1 MGSDPQH
8 IFRHLVLLPLGSDTV
23 RIFQLY
29 GSPELAERRGFE
41 PRKQLPIYTLSRR
54 APSTTR
60 TSLLGTP
67 ERIRTSGPLFRKQM
81 LYPAELRV
89 HIVGI
94 LTSFVRGGE
103 TGIRTLG
110 TLADTTD

>member
-41 PRKQLPIYTLSRR
+41 PRKQFPIYTLSRR

-60 TSLLGTP
+60 TSLRGTP

-89 HIVGI
+89 HPIEFF
-94 LTSFVRGGE
+94 FVRGGE